1 MKHAAITVVA
11 IALCAAPSLS
21 AQLVQRR
28 VYVAATDADGTPVVN
43 LAAGDLELVENGV
56 AREVLRATR
65 ANRPMRIAL
74 VIDSSGQ
81 MAPLLNSMR
90 AGLTAF
96 LEALPGEHELTLVS
110 TGGQLRI
117 RQPLTT
123 ERQKLKTAVGLF
135 ASDGGANSLIETM
148 IEADRRFLDAAPGQW
163 PVLVIVTTDNGAT
176 IAEPNIDRFNRFVRQ
191 LVGRGGTA
199 HAIVMHNRAS
209 SQRITTQFVLNVVEN
224 TGGFYDSMAIANV
237 LPDKMKM
244 LAEHIDANHKAMSNW
259 YEVEFTSD
267 GRTPSPRVEVGT
279 TREGV
284 SVQMSRRR
292 PF

>member
-1 MKHAAITVVA
+1 MKRAAVTIIA
-11 IALCAAPSLS
+11 LALCAAPPLS

-28 VYVAATDADGTPVVN
+28 VYVAATDASGAAVVN
-43 LAAGDLELVENGV
+43 LSAGDLELLENGV
-56 AREVLRATR
+56 PREVLRATR

-74 VIDSSGQ
+74 VVDSSGE
-81 MAPLLNSMR
+81 MAPLLNSLR
-90 AGLTAF
+90 AGLTTF
-96 LEALPGEHELTLVS
+96 LEQLPGEHEVILIS

-117 RQPLTT
+117 RQPVTT
-123 ERQKLKTAVGLF
+123 ERQKLKTAVGQF

-148 IEADRRFLDAAPGQW
+148 IEADRRFLNAAPGQW
-163 PVLVIVTTDNGAT
+163 PVFVIVTTDNGVT

-199 HAIVMHNRAS
+199 HAIVMHNTAS

-224 TGGFYDSMAIANV
+224 TGGFYEAVALANV

-244 LAEHIDANHKAMSNW
+244 LAEHIDANHRAMSNW

-267 GRTPSPRVEVGT
+267 GRAQSPRIEVAT